1 MKGRIDRI
9 ERHED
14 GRWALWDYKTGSA
27 KKSPNAVHR
36 AKGDDDNPGAWRDLQ
51 LPLYAHL
58 AQELIGEAVPE
69 LGYMWLG
76 KDSKETAS
84 MALKCDA
91 VYLAEAHDKAC
102 EIIDEV
108 RAGGC
113 PEPKSGFKP
122 FTDMSSFL
130 IGHGLALSGEDES

>member
-1 MKGRIDRI
+1 
-9 ERHED
+9 
-14 GRWALWDYKTGSA
+14 
-27 KKSPNAVHR
+27 
-36 AKGDDDNPGAWRDLQ
+36 
-51 LPLYAHL
+51 
-58 AQELIGEAVPE
+58 
-69 LGYMWLG
+69 
-76 KDSKETAS
+76 
-84 MALKCDA
+84 